1 MSKKSTKVRNS
12 RAKIRNHRAALIAPS
27 PTDIL
32 SMQKDLLET
41 YDQMSHA
48 WISRVRSELD
58 LWSELATKLAGNR
71 SVPSAMEACQECVTK
86 RMKLAADDGKHLL
99 VDGNKFIRTLTRSV
113 SNGLP
118 VRSH

>member
-1 MSKKSTKVRNS
+1 MRKKSTKS
-12 RAKIRNHRAALIAPS
+12 RNHRASQMTPS

-41 YDQMSHA
+41 YDQMSRA
-48 WISRVRSELD
+48 WISRARSELD
-58 LWSELATKLAGNR
+58 LWSELATKLAGTR
-71 SVPSAMEACQECVTK
+71 SVPSVMAAYQECATK

-99 VDGNKFIRTLTRSV
+99 ADSNRFIRTLTRSV

-118 VRSH
+118 LRSQ

>member
-1 MSKKSTKVRNS
+1 MRKKSTKVRTSRAKLRNS
-12 RAKIRNHRAALIAPS
+12 RAAVPTPS
-27 PTDIL
+27 PTNIL

-58 LWSELATKLAGNR
+58 LWSELATKLAGMP

-86 RMKLAADDGKHLL
+86 RMKLAAVDRKHLL
-99 VDGNKFIRTLTRSV
+99 VDSNKFIRTLTRSV